1 MDSKKKLAKT
11 EIKLHFL
18 TIFFFPTYEPCW
30 LTSTTTTVKTPFLSH
45 SSSICHQEE
54 ETIVSFSQEL
64 RKSLVIVIKA
74 PFTHFSQR
82 KRNEVAHWLAF
93 PLQRKET
100 LGITMFENH
109 SKRSLIRRLRDVTP
123 LYITSLDVTPSELR
137 TLEVLTSGHY
147 TFGKLHLRAVS
158 PSEYYILES

>member
-1 MDSKKKLAKT
+1 MGSKKKLAKT

-30 LTSTTTTVKTPFLSH
+30 LTSTTTTVKTLFLSH

-93 PLQRKET
+93 PLQWET
-100 LGITMFENH
+100 HTAIGSRIAPKYWVWKSVENGAKIDIFWQLK
-109 SKRSLIRRLRDVTP
+109 SWSVKFWQFGGLIKVNKGSINGLKVGSQTQKWW
-123 LYITSLDVTPSELR
+123 LY
-137 TLEVLTSGHY
+137 
-147 TFGKLHLRAVS
+147 
-158 PSEYYILES
+158 

>member
-1 MDSKKKLAKT
+1 MLLFLWFSNTVRSKAAKSFLNNLLPNVLQRKKNLNCSWIPKKKLAKT

-30 LTSTTTTVKTPFLSH
+30 LTSTTTTVKTLFLSH

-93 PLQRKET
+93 PLQWET

-109 SKRSLIRRLRDVTP
+109 SKCSLIQQ
-123 LYITSLDVTPSELR
+123 
-137 TLEVLTSGHY
+137 
-147 TFGKLHLRAVS
+147 
-158 PSEYYILES
+158 